1 MKLKDWEIYQKTIR
15 QAVPNEQG
23 INLQQHTPPIS
34 SKKMDELR
42 KTVDEFENLPE
53 EYVVLATNILKQFLK

>member
-23 INLQQHTPPIS
+23 VNLPNTSPTS

-53 EYVVLATNILKQFLK
+53 EYVILATKILKQFLK